1 MIQKVLEVHR
11 ERQII
16 APAGITTAAAK
27 ATAATAAS
35 TSKAAVTAASTTA
48 TWTTTA
54 GSPAT
59 GTCTSSHAA
68 AHHRC
73 ALAVVTLTLS
83 TAVLLVIRVCR
94 SAFAAE
100 RPCLANAHVDAN

>member
-16 APAGITTAAAK
+16 APTGITTAAAK